1 LIPVY
6 EPLLKDREKQLL
18 AECIDSGWISSEG
31 PFVREFEEQYSHYI
45 GAQHGVAVCNGTAAL
60 ETALYGIGVRKGDEI
75 IMPSLTIISCALA
88 ALRLGARPVLV
99 DIDPSTWNMDT
110 AQLESKITPRTKAI
124 MPVHIYGL
132 PVDMD
137 PVIDVA
143 AHHRVKIVE
152 DAAEAHGAEYFS
164 NVAGGRWMKCGNM
177 SDVSCFSFYANKI
190 VTTGEGGMVVTNDAS
205 IAERAASYRNLCFHA
220 ERRFYHTELC
230 YNFRMTNLQAAVGVA
245 QLERIAETIALR
257 RTLATYYKQRMAG
270 VPGVRFQAEPPYAKP
285 VHWMYAIQLDEELGV
300 DAESMM
306 RQLKD
311 KGIGTRPFFLGLH
324 AQPVLREHGHI
335 AEGPFPYTDK
345 AHKQG
350 LYLPSGL
357 TLTRSQIDVVCH
369 AVRDIVQGGGNG
381 SI

>member
-6 EPLLKDREKQLL
+6 EPLLKEREKQLL

-45 GAQHGVAVCNGTAAL
+45 GAEYGVAVCNGTAAL

-88 ALRLGARPVLV
+88 ALRLEARPVLV
-99 DIDPSTWNMDT
+99 DIDPSTWNMDAT
-110 AQLESKITPRTKAI
+110 QLESKITPRTKAI
-124 MPVHIYGL
+124 MPVHLYGL

-137 PVIDVA
+137 PVLDVA
-143 AHHRVKIVE
+143 AHHGVKIVE

-164 NVAGGRWMKCGNM
+164 KVEGGRWMKCGNM

-190 VTTGEGGMVVTNDAS
+190 VTTGEGGMVVTNDPS
-205 IAERAASYRNLCFHA
+205 IAARAASYRNLCFHA

-230 YNFRMTNLQAAVGVA
+230 YNFRMTNLQAAVGIA

-257 RTLATYYKQRMAG
+257 RTLATCYKQRMAD

-311 KGIGTRPFFLGLH
+311 QGIGTRPFFLGLH
-324 AQPVLREHGHI
+324 AQPVLREHGYV
-335 AEGPFPYTDK
+335 AEEKFPYTDQ
-345 AHKQG
+345 AYKQG

-357 TLTRSQIDVVCH
+357 TLTRSKIDVVCD
-369 AVRDIVQGGGNG
+369 AVRDIVLDGGNG